1 MEEHGAP
8 VGEEEGLLCH
18 DEPLV
23 PPQLPVGAVAA
34 PGHEREGRRVLA
46 PGPRWA
52 REVLGEAPLGPLEGD
67 NDPRHPVRVA
77 ALPALLPGKLE
88 DLEAVLRYRN
98 PHALEEFVV
107 EIGDVVVLEL
117 VLSEG

>member
-1 MEEHGAP
+1 M
-8 VGEEEGLLCH
+8 CH

-23 PPQLPVGAVAA
+23 PPQLPMGVVAA

-46 PGPRWA
+46 PGPGRA
-52 REVLGEAPLGPLEGD
+52 REVFGEAPLGPLEGN
-67 NDPRHPVRVA
+67 NDPRYPLRVA
-77 ALPALLPGKLE
+77 ALPALLPGELE
-88 DLEAVLRYRN
+88 DFEAVLRYRN